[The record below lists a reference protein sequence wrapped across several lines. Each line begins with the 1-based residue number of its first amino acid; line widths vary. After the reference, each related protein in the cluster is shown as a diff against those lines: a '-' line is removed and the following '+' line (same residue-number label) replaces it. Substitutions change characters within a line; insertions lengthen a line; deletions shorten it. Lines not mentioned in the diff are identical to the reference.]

1 MFAQGGQTVK
11 RDDSYLRRAR
21 HDTACYASAM
31 KLRIKEL
38 RTERGWSVQA
48 LADAVGLSK
57 SYVSDLENGKRRAS
71 DYRLEKFAQAFGVSI
86 FDLIDDG
93 SVGAEERALLMDFAN
108 MSPEHRAMLLKTA
121 KAFRDAD

>member
-1 MFAQGGQTVK
+1 M
-11 RDDSYLRRAR
+11 R
-21 HDTACYASAM
+21 
-31 KLRIKEL
+31 LRIKEL
-38 RTERGWSVQA
+38 RAERGWSVQA

-93 SVGAEERALLMDFAN
+93 SLGSEERELLMDFAK
-108 MSPEHRAMLLKTA
+108 MTPENRATLLRTA
-121 KAFRDAD
+121 KAFRDAG